1 MHYPSYEE
9 ADCFAKYSGIHAGYE
24 LITIE
29 QWRNWYNEKGHF
41 YCADFGKCGH
51 TLSDGPC
58 TDCGKQEYGWKE
70 LAPDELITGGDLE
83 GYEAPFDIGVGF
95 SKGHVVK
102 ISNKVDNR
110 YGSYSDIP
118 ENGKMWFSA
127 EWVERDWKPVYK
139 AKEKKRVPKSG
150 WVIQVVGGLG
160 IPILDGSTSRP
171 ALFNTQADC
180 IEWVK
185 KNGMLEEFYTF
196 LEVDYITEE

>member
-1 MHYPSYEE
+1 MKQLPEKWAIKTDDPEFYKYFNKLPNVNKGALYPYKPSQELICYP
-9 ADCFAKYSGIHAGYE
+9 AWCFDAEYTYYYPNNLPDGYE

-29 QWRNWYNEKGHF
+29 QWR
-41 YCADFGKCGH
+41 
-51 TLSDGPC
+51 
-58 TDCGKQEYGWKE
+58 
-70 LAPDELITGGDLE
+70 
-83 GYEAPFDIGVGF
+83 EA
-95 SKGHVVK
+95 
-102 ISNKVDNR
+102 
-110 YGSYSDIP
+110 
-118 ENGKMWFSA
+118 
-127 EWVERDWKPVYK
+127 VERDWKPVYK